1 MYKTFAKRL
10 MVLIMSFSLL
20 GISLP
25 SISYAGIIG
34 TQTLIEN
41 SQSND
46 SHVRVEEFIARENVS
61 EKIIALGADPAEV
74 HNRLAALTADELRL
88 LEGKINDMPAGS
100 GVNGVLAIIG
110 IVFIVLIILE
120 LTGTSNIFSKS

>member
-25 SISYAGIIG
+25 SVSYAGIIG

-41 SQSND
+41 QQSND
-46 SHVRVEEFIARENVS
+46 SQARVEEFIARENVR
-61 EKIIALGADPAEV
+61 EQIIALGADPAEV
-74 HNRLAALTADELRL
+74 QDRLSALTADELRL
-88 LEGKINDMPAGS
+88 LEQEIDNLPAG
-100 GVNGVLAIIG
+100 GILVIIG
-110 IVFIVLIILE
+110 IVFVVLIILD
-120 LTGTSNIFSKS
+120 LTGVVDIFK

>member
-25 SISYAGIIG
+25 SVSFAGIIG

-41 SQSND
+41 QQSND
-46 SHVRVEEFIARENVS
+46 SQARVEEFIARDNVR
-61 EKIIALGADPAEV
+61 EQIIALGVDPAEV
-74 HNRLAALTADELRL
+74 QDRLSALTADELRL
-88 LEGKINDMPAGS
+88 LEQEIDNLPAG
-100 GVNGVLAIIG
+100 GILVIIG
-110 IVFIVLIILE
+110 IVFVVLIILD
-120 LTGTSNIFSKS
+120 LTGVVDIFK

>member
-25 SISYAGIIG
+25 SVSYAGIIG

-41 SQSND
+41 QQSND
-46 SHVRVEEFIARENVS
+46 SQARVEEFIARDNVR
-61 EKIIALGADPAEV
+61 EQIIALGVDPAEV
-74 HNRLAALTADELRL
+74 QDRLSALTADELRL
-88 LEGKINDMPAGS
+88 LEQEIDNLPAG
-100 GVNGVLAIIG
+100 GILVIIG
-110 IVFIVLIILE
+110 IVFVVLIILD
-120 LTGTSNIFSKS
+120 LTGVVDIFK

>member
-25 SISYAGIIG
+25 SVSYAGIIG

-41 SQSND
+41 QQSND
-46 SHVRVEEFIARENVS
+46 SQAQIEEFIARENVR
-61 EKIIALGADPAEV
+61 EQIIALGADPVEV
-74 HNRLAALTADELRL
+74 QDRLAALTADELRL
-88 LEGKINDMPAGS
+88 LEQEIDNMPAG
-100 GVNGVLAIIG
+100 GILAIIG
-110 IVFIVLIILE
+110 IVFVVLIILE
-120 LTGTSNIFSKS
+120 LTGTIDIFKKA

>member
-41 SQSND
+41 QQSND
-46 SHVRVEEFIARENVS
+46 SQAQIEEFIARENVR
-61 EKIIALGADPAEV
+61 EQIIALGADPVEV
-74 HNRLAALTADELRL
+74 QDRLAALTADELRL
-88 LEGKINDMPAGS
+88 LEQEIDNMPAG
-100 GVNGVLAIIG
+100 GILAIIG
-110 IVFIVLIILE
+110 IVFVVLIILE
-120 LTGTSNIFSKS
+120 LTGTIDIFKKA

>member
-25 SISYAGIIG
+25 SVSYAGIIG

-41 SQSND
+41 QQSND
-46 SHVRVEEFIARENVS
+46 SQARVEEFIARDNVR
-61 EKIIALGADPAEV
+61 EQIIALGVDPAEV
-74 HNRLAALTADELRL
+74 QDRLSALTPDELRL
-88 LEGKINDMPAGS
+88 LEQEIDNLPAG
-100 GVNGVLAIIG
+100 GILVIIG
-110 IVFIVLIILE
+110 IVFVVLIILD
-120 LTGTSNIFSKS
+120 LTGVVDIFK

>member
-25 SISYAGIIG
+25 SVSYAGIIG

-41 SQSND
+41 QQSND
-46 SHVRVEEFIARENVS
+46 SQARVEEFIARDNVR
-61 EKIIALGADPAEV
+61 EQIIALGVDPVEV
-74 HNRLAALTADELRL
+74 QDRLSALTADELRL
-88 LEGKINDMPAGS
+88 LEQEIDNLPAG
-100 GVNGVLAIIG
+100 GILVIIG
-110 IVFIVLIILE
+110 IVFVVLIILD
-120 LTGTSNIFSKS
+120 LTGVVDIFK

>member
-25 SISYAGIIG
+25 SVSYAGIIG

-41 SQSND
+41 QQSND
-46 SHVRVEEFIARENVS
+46 SQARVEEFIARDNVR
-61 EKIIALGADPAEV
+61 EQIIALGVDPAEV
-74 HNRLAALTADELRL
+74 QDRLSALTADELRL
-88 LEGKINDMPAGS
+88 LEQEIDNLPAG
-100 GVNGVLAIIG
+100 GILVIIG
-110 IVFIVLIILE
+110 IVFVVLIILD
-120 LTGTSNIFSKS
+120 LTGVVDVFK

>member
-46 SHVRVEEFIARENVS
+46 SHVRVEEFIARDNVR
-61 EKIIALGADPAEV
+61 EQIIALGADPAEV
-74 HNRLAALTADELRL
+74 QDRLSALTADELRL
-88 LEGKINDMPAGS
+88 LEQEIDNLPAG
-100 GVNGVLAIIG
+100 GILVIIG
-110 IVFIVLIILE
+110 IVFVVLIILD
-120 LTGTSNIFSKS
+120 LTGTIDIFK

>member
-46 SHVRVEEFIARENVS
+46 SHVRVEEFIARDNVR
-61 EKIIALGADPAEV
+61 EQIIALGADPAEV
-74 HNRLAALTADELRL
+74 QDRLSALTVDELRL
-88 LEGKINDMPAGS
+88 LEQEIDNLPAG
-100 GVNGVLAIIG
+100 GILVIIG
-110 IVFIVLIILE
+110 IVFVVLIILE
-120 LTGTSNIFSKS
+120 LTGTIDILK